1 MSNDPEKVTLDDIV
15 FENRNKDYGAYFLRK
30 NYANHL
36 NRAVVIGVGIF
47 TLIFGGAWTYQ
58 RYIDDGVIAPEKMVN
73 YEPTYI
79 REKIKESKQPLKQ
92 KELQKSVQAAPQIE
106 YTVPESVSDNTL
118 KEESIPSTDVLEVNV
133 ISGTTIE
140 GTGDA
145 PPFTEPGTPVE
156 VVKPAEPEKTED
168 NSILETVEKLPEFP
182 GGMAEMYKFI
192 NSHIKYPSAAQR
204 GNISGRVFVKFVV
217 EKDGS
222 IGSIE
227 ILKGIGFGCDEEA
240 ARVIKSM
247 PRWSPAKQNGKSV
260 RVYYNMPVFYRLE

>member
-15 FENRNKDYGAYFLRK
+15 FENRNKEYGAYFLRK
-30 NYANHL
+30 NYAKHL
-36 NRAVVIGVGIF
+36 NSAVLIGVGVF

-58 RYIDDGVIAPEKMVN
+58 KYVFESPEVPDREVIFNPKPYPEAKKPV
-73 YEPTYI
+73 EAL
-79 REKIKESKQPLKQ
+79 RKEVIKA
-92 KELQKSVQAAPQIE
+92 AAPQIRFTE
-106 YTVPESVSDNTL
+106 PEPVTDLTL
-118 KEESIPSTDVLEVNV
+118 TEDVIPSADVLEINV
-133 ISGTTIE
+133 IAGTTIE

-145 PPFTEPGTPVE
+145 PPFAGPSTPVE

-168 NSILETVEKLPEFP
+168 NSILENVEKLPEFP

-192 NSHIKYPSAAQR
+192 NSNIKYPSAAQR

-222 IGSIE
+222 ISSIE
-227 ILKGIGFGCDEEA
+227 IMKGIGFGCDEEA

>member
-58 RYIDDGVIAPEKMVN
+58 KYVSESPEKLPEVVVCDFGPFREFEKPA
-73 YEPTYI
+73 EP
-79 REKIKESKQPLKQ
+79 IKRAARKA
-92 KELQKSVQAAPQIE
+92 AAPQIRFVE
-106 YTVPESVSDNTL
+106 PEPVADLTL
-118 KEESIPSTDVLEVNV
+118 TEDVIPSTDVLEVNV

-140 GTGDA
+140 GTGEV

-168 NSILETVEKLPEFP
+168 NGILETVEKLPEFP